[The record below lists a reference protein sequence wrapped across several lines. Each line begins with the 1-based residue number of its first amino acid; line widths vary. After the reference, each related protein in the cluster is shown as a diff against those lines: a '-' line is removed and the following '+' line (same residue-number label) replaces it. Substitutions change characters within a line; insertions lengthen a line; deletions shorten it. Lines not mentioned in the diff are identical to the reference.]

1 MKKLLVCG
9 LLVLSATAEKS
20 QEGMPLVGGLLGGS
34 DPFKGKKSNKE
45 DIPVLVEM
53 SEEGMP
59 LVGGLLGGSD
69 PFKGK
74 KLNKEEYSVLVEAP
88 VRRPVKGGGAGGWK
102 NEEIP
107 VLVQVLLEDQMG
119 PAGSGSGDGASYGD
133 GRKKGRGR
141 KNEEIPVLLE
151 AHRNLRRFH

>member
-1 MKKLLVCG
+1 
-9 LLVLSATAEKS
+9 
-20 QEGMPLVGGLLGGS
+20 
-34 DPFKGKKSNKE
+34 
-45 DIPVLVEM
+45 
-53 SEEGMP
+53 MP

-74 KLNKEEYSVLVEAP
+74 KLNKEEYSVLVEAPVRRPVKGGGAGGWKNEEYSVLAEAP